1 MRVGRPALALLLL
14 LGAAEAGAV
23 ADCSLSSTGVAFGVY
38 DPLSPA
44 PADSV
49 GGITVACSHVSGG
62 AERISYTVALATG
75 SSGSYAARQLRAGPL
90 RLYYN
95 LFLDT
100 GRSQIWGNGTG
111 GTGVAGGSLT
121 IGPGVG
127 NRRREFE
134 HPVYGRI
141 PALQDVLSGSYT
153 DTIIVTLE
161 F

>member
-1 MRVGRPALALLLL
+1 VRVGHPALALLLL

-38 DPLSPA
+38 DPLSPS
-44 PADSV
+44 PTDSV

-75 SSGSYAARQLRAGPL
+75 GSGSYAARQLRAGPL

-95 LFLDT
+95 LFLDA
-100 GRSQIWGNGTG
+100 GRSQVWGNGTG
-111 GTGVAGGSLT
+111 GTGVAGGNLT

-134 HPVYGRI
+134 HSVYGRI

>member
-1 MRVGRPALALLLL
+1 MRVARPAFVLLLL
-14 LGAAEAGAV
+14 LGAADAGAV
-23 ADCSLSSTGVAFGVY
+23 VDCSLSSTGVAFGVY
-38 DPLSPA
+38 DPLAPSPT
-44 PADSV
+44 DSV

-62 AERISYTVALATG
+62 ATRVSYSVALTTG
-75 SSGSYAARQLRAGPL
+75 SSGSYASRQLRAGPL
-90 RLYYN
+90 RLDYN

-100 GRSQIWGNGTG
+100 ARSLVWGNGTA

-134 HPVYGRI
+134 HPLYGRI
-141 PALQDVLSGSYT
+141 PARQDVLSGSYS